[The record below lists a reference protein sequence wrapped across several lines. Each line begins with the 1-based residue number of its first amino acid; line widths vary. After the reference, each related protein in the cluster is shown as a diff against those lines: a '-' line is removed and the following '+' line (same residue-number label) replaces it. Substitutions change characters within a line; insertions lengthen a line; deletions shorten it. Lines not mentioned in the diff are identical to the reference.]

1 MKLIFIIE
9 STGRGL
15 QFRKYNE
22 TEMKKNP
29 EKRTGTPEK
38 EILYHGDV
46 GSLQGEKGHPTKEYK
61 RIAEE
66 ILDEVLPDGQ
76 TAEGEEENAPN
87 KEWPKEVKV
96 DVLAGT
102 KQVPKP
108 WKKTNEREAFFTSK
122 LF

>member
-46 GSLQGEKGHPTKEYK
+46 GSLQGENGHPTKEYK

-66 ILDEVLPDGQ
+66 ILSEVRPDGQ

-87 KEWPKEVKV
+87 KEWPKEVE
-96 DVLAGT
+96 LT
-102 KQVPKP
+102 VPKGSREIP
-108 WKKTNEREAFFTSK
+108 VTWKKTNDRDGFFASK

>member
-61 RIAEE
+61 RIAQE
-66 ILDEVLPDGQ
+66 IMDEVLPDG
-76 TAEGEEENAPN
+76 EGEEENAPN
-87 KEWPKEVKV
+87 KEWPKEVE
-96 DVLAGT
+96 LT
-102 KQVPKP
+102 VPKGSREIP
-108 WKKTNEREAFFTSK
+108 VTWKKTNDRDGFFASK

>member
-29 EKRTGTPEK
+29 EKRTGTPDK

-87 KEWPKEVKV
+87 KEWPKEIEVE
-96 DVLAGT
+96 
-102 KQVPKP
+102 VPKGSRMIQMP
-108 WKKTNEREAFFTSK
+108 WKKTNDREAFLAGT